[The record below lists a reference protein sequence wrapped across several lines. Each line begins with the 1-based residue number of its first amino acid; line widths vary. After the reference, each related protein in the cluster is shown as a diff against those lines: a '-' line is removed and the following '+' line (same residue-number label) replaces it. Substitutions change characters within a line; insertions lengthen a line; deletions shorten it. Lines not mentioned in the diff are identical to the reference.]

1 MTRTEFL
8 RQQTISGAN
17 KCRRT
22 PIPPMSVANE
32 PCSLS
37 ERKALALK
45 MTFDT
50 MPVYIGPKE
59 LIEGRPTI
67 LPSRET
73 RMGTIIQACVI
84 KMTDLRLDLLKKT
97 CYNE

>member
-59 LIEGRPTI
+59 LIVGTKTYYTP
-67 LPSRET
+67 LPGNEDEHDHTS
-73 RMGTIIQACVI
+73 M
-84 KMTDLRLDLLKKT
+84 
-97 CYNE
+97 CYKND